1 MRNKTKRD
9 IMVRDKYHNQL
20 IQLQEKISSLSELVK
35 NAIKESIISLQDH
48 NVEQAVDVIKDDI
61 KIDEISTQIEIDCM
75 RLLALQQPLAR
86 DLRLI
91 VAIIK
96 INIDL
101 ERTGDLAVAIAK
113 VTVAIDNEIHIKP
126 LVDIPRMATVVCKMI
141 DGAQRAFCES
151 DSDLAYD
158 IAIFDNE
165 VDALYN
171 QVWREIMTLMIENPH
186 NIRNASQLTLIAR
199 NLERMGDHV
208 SNMCE
213 SIVYMV
219 TGKRVKLN

>member
-1 MRNKTKRD
+1 
-9 IMVRDKYHNQL
+9 MVRDKYHNQL

-35 NAIKESIISLQDH
+35 IAIKESIISLQDH
-48 NVEQAVDVIKDDI
+48 NVEQAVGVIKEDI
-61 KIDEISTQIEIDCM
+61 NIDELSTQIEIDCM

-101 ERTGDLAVAIAK
+101 ERTGDLAVGIAK
-113 VTVAIDNEIHIKP
+113 VTVAIDSEIHIKP
-126 LVDIPRMATVVCKMI
+126 LVDIPRMATIVCKMI
-141 DGAQRAFCES
+141 DGAQRAFCKS
-151 DSDLAYD
+151 DTDLAYNV
-158 IAIFDNE
+158 ATHDNE
-165 VDALYN
+165 IDALYN
-171 QVWREIMTLMIENPH
+171 QVWREIMTLMIEDPQ

-199 NLERMGDHV
+199 YLERMGDHV

-213 SIVYMV
+213 STVYMV
-219 TGKRVKLN
+219 TGKREKLN

>member
-1 MRNKTKRD
+1 
-9 IMVRDKYHNQL
+9 
-20 IQLQEKISSLSELVK
+20 
-35 NAIKESIISLQDH
+35 
-48 NVEQAVDVIKDDI
+48 
-61 KIDEISTQIEIDCM
+61 
-75 RLLALQQPLAR
+75 
-86 DLRLI
+86 
-91 VAIIK
+91 
-96 INIDL
+96 
-101 ERTGDLAVAIAK
+101 
-113 VTVAIDNEIHIKP
+113 
-126 LVDIPRMATVVCKMI
+126 
-141 DGAQRAFCES
+141 S

>member
-1 MRNKTKRD
+1 
-9 IMVRDKYHNQL
+9 MVRDKYHNQL
-20 IQLQEKISSLSELVK
+20 IQLQEKVSSLSELVK
-35 NAIKESIISLQDH
+35 IAIGESITSLQNH
-48 NVEQAVDVIKDDI
+48 NIEQAVEVIKDDD
-61 KIDEISTQIEIDCM
+61 KIDELSTQIEIDCM

-113 VTVAIDNEIHIKP
+113 VTVVIKNEIHIKP
-126 LVDIPRMATVVCKMI
+126 LVDIPRMATIVCKMI

-151 DSDLAYD
+151 DPDLAYG
-158 IAIFDNE
+158 IAICDNE
-165 VDALYN
+165 IDALYN
-171 QVWREIMTLMIENPH
+171 QVWREIMTLMIEDPQ

-199 NLERMGDHV
+199 YLERMGDHV

-213 SIVYMV
+213 STVYMV
-219 TGKRVKLN
+219 TGKREKLN